1 MLEDWASQGTFLK
14 AFSFKCVLKCELGL
28 TWGPQEC
35 GGGTLH
41 GGIHS
46 EGRRNLAGY
55 IWVGAWVTGAESW
68 KSLVISLAWEV

>member
-1 MLEDWASQGTFLK
+1 MSALGVLIMLPGWHVGGLSQPGTFLK

-46 EGRRNLAGY
+46 EGRRNLSRIYLGRSLGY
-55 IWVGAWVTGAESW
+55 RG
-68 KSLVISLAWEV
+68 